1 MTGGFKK
8 KRRKLIHLKNLLDRF
23 NYIRENNYD
32 TITAIIYKVSDL
44 KYQSCGHF
52 FDISDDTTGMKICIF
67 I

>member
-1 MTGGFKK
+1 MTGGFFK

-52 FDISDDTTGMKICIF
+52 FYISDDTTGMKICIF